1 MIKKDA
7 VEGLEPIEEI
17 ERIGLVGSPK
27 AVPTG
32 VRLNIRGRNIYLRG
46 LRLPPRGIW
55 RWLLILGPGL
65 IATSAGNDAGGIA
78 TYSSAGAKFGYDM
91 IWVMLVLTLSF
102 AIVQEMCTR
111 LGAATGRGL
120 LDLIRERFGIGWTLF
135 AIAIIVVANGGVTIS
150 EFVGIGAAS
159 ELLGISRYI
168 SVPIA
173 AVALWY
179 LVIFGSYARVEKI
192 FLLMTLVFFAYPV
205 AAILGGPDWG
215 AVAKGAVV
223 PTIRFESEYIFLL
236 VGVLGTTITPYIQIF
251 QQSSTVERGAARK
264 HYGDERLDAYAGSVF
279 SNLMSISMIIATAA
293 TLYVAGTHDI
303 KSAADAAKAL
313 EPVAGSSASL
323 LFAVGLLGASL
334 LAGGVLPLATA
345 ATLYVAGN
353 HEIGSAADA
362 AKALEPV
369 AGASASMLFAV
380 GLLGASLLA
389 GGVLPLATAYAI
401 SEAFGIPKGV
411 NLDFRRGRAFFTL
424 FTAFIVLGA
433 GVALIPDIPI
443 FPLLVGIQ
451 VLNGVLLPIIL
462 VFILILINNER
473 LTGDLK
479 NTPIYNLLGWGTFAI
494 ITIAVLVMLAGQ
506 LLDLFGIKLFG

>member
-7 VEGLEPIEEI
+7 VEGLEPIEDV
-17 ERIGLVGSPK
+17 ERAGLIITPK
-27 AVPTG
+27 SLPAG
-32 VRLNIRGRNIYLRG
+32 MRINIRGRSIYLRG
-46 LRLPPRGIW
+46 IRLPPKGAW
-55 RWLLILGPGL
+55 KYLLILGPGL

-102 AIVQEMCTR
+102 AVVQEMCTR

-120 LDLIRERFGIGWTLF
+120 LDLIREKFGIGWTLF

-159 ELLGISRYI
+159 ELLGVSRYI

-192 FLLMTLVFFAYPV
+192 FLLMTLVFFAYPI

-215 AVAKGAVV
+215 SVAKGAVV

-264 HYGDERLDAYAGSVF
+264 HYGMERLDAYAGSVF

-293 TLYVAGTHDI
+293 TLYVAGTHNI
-303 KSAADAAKAL
+303 ESAADAAKAL

-323 LFAVGLLGASL
+323 LFAIGLLGASL
-334 LAGGVLPLATA
+334 LAGGVLPLAT
-345 ATLYVAGN
+345 
-353 HEIGSAADA
+353 S
-362 AKALEPV
+362 
-369 AGASASMLFAV
+369 
-380 GLLGASLLA
+380 
-389 GGVLPLATAYAI
+389 YAI

-424 FTAFIVLGA
+424 FSAFIVLGA

-462 VFILILINNER
+462 VFILLLINNEK

-479 NTPIYNLLGWGTFAI
+479 NTPTYNLLGWGTFAM
-494 ITIAVLVMLAGQ
+494 ITFAVLVMLVGQ
-506 LLDLFGIKLFG
+506 LLDLFGIKMFG

>member
-1 MIKKDA
+1 MIKKDEI
-7 VEGLEPIEEI
+7 EGLEPIEDV
-17 ERIGLVGSPK
+17 ERAGLVSAPK
-27 AVPTG
+27 SVPTG
-32 VRLNIRGRNIYLRG
+32 IRLNIRGRSIYLRG
-46 LRLPPRGIW
+46 LRLPPTGIW

-78 TYSSAGAKFGYDM
+78 TYSSAGAKFGYDL
-91 IWVMLVLTLSF
+91 IWVMVVLTLSF

-120 LDLIRERFGIGWTLF
+120 LDLIRERFGIAWTLF
-135 AIAIIVVANGGVTIS
+135 AIGIIVVANGGVTIS
-150 EFVGIGAAS
+150 EFIGIGAAS
-159 ELLGISRYI
+159 ELLGVSRYI
-168 SVPIA
+168 SVPVA
-173 AVALWY
+173 AVILWY

-192 FLLMTLVFFAYPV
+192 FLLMTLVFFAYPI

-215 AVAKGAVV
+215 EVAKGAVI
-223 PTIRFESEYIFLL
+223 PTIRWESEYIFLL

-293 TLYVAGTHDI
+293 TLYVAG
-303 KSAADAAKAL
+303 
-313 EPVAGSSASL
+313 
-323 LFAVGLLGASL
+323 
-334 LAGGVLPLATA
+334 
-345 ATLYVAGN
+345 N
-353 HEIGSAADA
+353 REIESAADA

-369 AGASASMLFAV
+369 AGASASLLFAV

-411 NLDFRRGRAFFTL
+411 NLDFRRGRTFFTL

-433 GVALIPDIPI
+433 GVALIPDLPI

-451 VLNGVLLPIIL
+451 VLNGVLLPVIL
-462 VFILILINNER
+462 VFILLLINNEKLVGTLR
-473 LTGDLK
+473 
-479 NTPIYNLLGWGTFAI
+479 NTPVYNLLGWGTFAI
-494 ITIAVLVMLAGQ
+494 ITIAVLVMLIGQ
-506 LLDLFGIKLFG
+506 LLEYAGIKLFA

>member
-264 HYGDERLDAYAGSVF
+264 HYGDERLDAYAGSIF

-293 TLYVAGTHDI
+293 TLYVAG
-303 KSAADAAKAL
+303 S
-313 EPVAGSSASL
+313 
-323 LFAVGLLGASL
+323 
-334 LAGGVLPLATA
+334 
-345 ATLYVAGN
+345 

>member
-264 HYGDERLDAYAGSVF
+264 HYGDERLDAYAGSIF
-279 SNLMSISMIIATAA
+279 SNLMSISMII
-293 TLYVAGTHDI
+293 
-303 KSAADAAKAL
+303 
-313 EPVAGSSASL
+313 
-323 LFAVGLLGASL
+323 
-334 LAGGVLPLATA
+334 ATA

-506 LLDLFGIKLFG
+506 LLDFFGIKLFG